1 MSTKFKRAR
10 RPEVLRPASLDALPE
25 RAPSV
30 MRADEPLVARYLAML
45 GLIFVAVGCS
55 SLLAGRMNWPYLIRP
70 WLGAILLVPGIGLL
84 LYHAANERDLQYRR
98 VYGLL
103 GFALLALGIA
113 FRLIPSRAPPAGCSS
128 RSAWG
133 ACWSACSS

>member
-10 RPEVLRPASLDALPE
+10 RPDVLRPAPLDALPE

-45 GLIFVAVGCS
+45 GLILVAVGCS
-55 SLLAGRMNWPYLIRP
+55 SLLAGRMNWPYLVP
-70 WLGAILLVPGIGLL
+70 SWVGAILLVPGIGLL

-113 FRLIPSRAPPAGCSS
+113 FRLIPVQGTT
-128 RSAWG
+128 G
-133 ACWSACSS
+133 GLFF